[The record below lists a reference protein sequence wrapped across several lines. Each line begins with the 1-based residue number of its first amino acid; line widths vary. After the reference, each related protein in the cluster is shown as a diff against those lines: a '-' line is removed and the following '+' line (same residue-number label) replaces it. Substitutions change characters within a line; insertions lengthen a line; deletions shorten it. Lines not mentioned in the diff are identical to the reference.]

1 MNHAEILG
9 SHHIFVM
16 KNQKK
21 DDAIHML
28 RPEPMDYVQFV
39 FPEETAYTAIKQLG
53 NIGMTHF
60 LDLNPRVKVNKREFS
75 QDIIR
80 CSELRRI
87 LRFFKAQLD
96 ARDLVPN
103 PAETEENYRFTDL
116 EDKFHTIERTLKDL
130 IQTQT
135 QMDQHKCELIEMRHV
150 LTLGESFLL
159 SAMNDAKQG
168 MEMIEKNP
176 AAARAMGME
185 ASQIHGLSFLAG
197 IIAQSKIEVFH
208 RMLFVALRGNF
219 VFEYRPVSEPV
230 IDPVTNLRE
239 EKLVFFVFFTGDH
252 ARNRIMRICTSYG
265 ASLYPYPTT
274 HEEHTQTLADI
285 DNRLDTLV
293 TVQARSDEQM
303 EKELD
308 IIQRNIVQWNVFV
321 SRETGIYHSLNMF
334 VVDSHAH
341 CLVGEGWVPTRRL
354 GIVNEALENATRV
367 TRSAVPAISHVL
379 PTSRTPPSLVETN
392 KFTLAQQKI
401 VSSYGVPSYGEVN
414 PGLATLFTFPFLFAL
429 MFGDFGHGIIFTI
442 ISVFM
447 CIFHKPLENMA
458 RTSDIGRYF
467 HLGRFFLVNMGVMA
481 TYVGLLYNEVF
492 SLSVNFFK
500 SGYTVDSVTGSVTR
514 THTYVFGVDPIWRQ
528 CDNYLI
534 FTNSMKMKMSVIVGV
549 LHMILGIIF
558 SLFNFIHK
566 RQWLDVWCTFLPKLL
581 LLLSL
586 FGYMDFMIIYKWMD
600 PTGNKP
606 MLISTMI
613 NMFLGAFQP
622 IADDTRLYIGQE
634 AVQGVLFIVT
644 IVCVVWMM
652 IPKAAIEIAQIQK
665 KKKATK
671 GFKKSLI
678 RSDSLHP
685 STSELLE
692 INPDDLHM
700 SNVERS
706 DSDPSSYTP
715 TQRLQKTVVE
725 MQPVSLNEEEEEEE
739 EMGAGEVIVHA
750 LIETIE
756 FVLGA
761 ISNTASYLRLWAL
774 SLAHGELG
782 EVFYQYLMIL
792 IPKLIPVFGS
802 IIGIA
807 AWIGVT
813 LALIVMME
821 GLSAFL
827 HCLRLHW
834 VEFQN
839 KFYQA
844 EGYVFSPLSFKIIDE
859 SARLFIQP
867 E

>member
-1 MNHAEILG
+1 MSNIDT
-9 SHHIFVM
+9 
-16 KNQKK
+16 KK
-21 DDAIHML
+21 AQAIHML
-28 RPEPMDYVQFV
+28 RPEPMEYLQFIL
-39 FPEETAYTAIKQLG
+39 PEETAYNSIRQLG
-53 NIGMTHF
+53 QVGMTHF
-60 LDLNPRVKVNKREFS
+60 IDLNPRVNPNKREFYK
-75 QDIIR
+75 DISR
-80 CSELRRI
+80 CSDMRRI
-87 LRFFKAQLD
+87 LRFFKSQLD
-96 ARDLVPN
+96 IHNRVPN
-103 PAETEENYRFTDL
+103 KAVPEEGYRFTEL
-116 EDKFHTIERTLKDL
+116 EETFITMEKTMKDL
-130 IQTQT
+130 LLSQT
-135 QMDQHKCELIEMRHV
+135 QMNHHKCELLEMKHV
-150 LTLGESFLL
+150 LTIGESFLS
-159 SAMNDAKQG
+159 SAMTDARHG

-176 AAARAMGME
+176 AAARAMGVD
-185 ASQIHGLSFLAG
+185 ASQIRGLSFLAG
-197 IIAQSKIEVFH
+197 IISQSKIEVFH

-219 VFEYRPVSEPV
+219 VFEYRPVPEPV
-230 IDPVTNLRE
+230 LDPVTNLPE
-239 EKLVFFVFFTGDH
+239 EKWVFFVFFTGDH

-274 HEEHTQTLADI
+274 KDEHIQTIADI
-285 DNRLDTLV
+285 DNRLETLV

-308 IIQRNIVQWNVFV
+308 IIQRNVTQWNIFV

-334 VVDSHAH
+334 VVDSEAH
-341 CLVGEGWVPTRRL
+341 CYVGEGWVPKRRMND
-354 GIVNEALENATRV
+354 VNEALEVATRV
-367 TRSAVPAISHVL
+367 SRSAVPAISHVL
-379 PTSRTPPSLVETN
+379 SSLRTPPSLIETN

-401 VSSYGVPSYGEVN
+401 VSSYGVPSYGEIN

-429 MFGDFGHGIIFTI
+429 MFGDFGHGILFTI
-442 ISVFM
+442 ISLGLCAFSGL
-447 CIFHKPLENMA
+447 LEKMA
-458 RTSDIGRYF
+458 QTSDIGRYF

-500 SGYTVDSVTGSVTR
+500 SGYKVDSVTGSVTR
-514 THTYVFGVDPIWRQ
+514 THTYAFGVDPIWRQ

-549 LHMILGIIF
+549 LHMILGIFF
-558 SLFNFIHK
+558 SLLNFIHRK
-566 RQWLDVWCTFLPKLL
+566 QWADVWCNFLPKIL

-600 PTGNKP
+600 PKGNKP

-622 IADDTRLYIGQE
+622 IPDDTRLYQGQE
-634 AVQGVLFIVT
+634 VVQGILFIVA
-644 IVCVVWMM
+644 IVCIVWMM
-652 IPKAAIEIAQIQK
+652 IPKAVIDIVEIQRK
-665 KKKATK
+665 KKGAK
-671 GFKKSLI
+671 GFKKTMI
-678 RSDSLHP
+678 RSDSLHA
-685 STSELLE
+685 STTEMIDIRPDELT
-692 INPDDLHM
+692 

-706 DSDPSSYTP
+706 DSDSSSYSP
-715 TQRLQKTVVE
+715 YHQRQRKHLE
-725 MQPVSLNEEEEEEE
+725 MQPVSMDVVEEPEEEK
-739 EMGAGEVIVHA
+739 EVSEVLVHT
-750 LIETIE
+750 LIDTIE

-792 IPKLIPVFGS
+792 IPKLVPVFGS
-802 IIGIA
+802 VIGIA

-813 LALIVMME
+813 FGLIVMME

-844 EGYVFSPLSFKIIDE
+844 EGYAFAPLSFKSIDY
-859 SARLFIQP
+859 SAELFLP
-867 E
+867 TEYELER